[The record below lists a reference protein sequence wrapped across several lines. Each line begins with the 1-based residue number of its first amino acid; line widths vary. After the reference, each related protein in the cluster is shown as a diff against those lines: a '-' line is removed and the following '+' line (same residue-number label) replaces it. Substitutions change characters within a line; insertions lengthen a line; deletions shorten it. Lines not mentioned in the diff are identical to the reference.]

1 MFFWR
6 KSWRSDFPI
15 LKSKTVYLDSGATS
29 QKPKIVLKTVKHF
42 LETSNANVHRGV
54 YQWSARATEW
64 YEGARK
70 TVADFIK
77 AQPNEIVFVRN
88 ATEAI
93 NLVSRSWGDVF
104 VKKGDLIVSTVM
116 EHHSNIVPWQALAN
130 RTGAHLAYIPITKE
144 GLLDRA
150 EASKLLA
157 KKPKLLAV
165 THVSNVL
172 GTINP
177 VKELV
182 AEAHKHGTLVLV
194 DAAQS
199 IPHLPVDVKELDADF
214 LVFSG
219 HKLFAPSV
227 GVLYAKKQLLDVM
240 EPFLF
245 GGDMIKEVSLEK
257 SSWNAV
263 PWKFEA
269 GTPAIP
275 EAIGLAAA
283 ITYVKKIGVD
293 KVAVH
298 DAEVIAYAYEKLS
311 AVPGV
316 TIYGPK
322 ERSGVIS
329 FNLGDVHSHD
339 VATVLDEDNIAIRS
353 GHHCCMPLM
362 QALKIGACARI
373 SIALYSTK
381 DDIDKFIKALVKAKK
396 VFRV

>member
-42 LETSNANVHRGV
+42 LETTNANVHRGV

-93 NLVSRSWGDVF
+93 NLVSRSWGDLA
-104 VKKGDLIVSTVM
+104 VKKGDLLVSTVI
-116 EHHSNIVPWQALAN
+116 EHHSNIVPWQALAH
-130 RTGAHLAYIPITKE
+130 RTGAKLSFIPITKE
-144 GLLDRA
+144 GTLDLV
-150 EASKLLA
+150 EAKKLLA
-157 KKPKLLAV
+157 KKPKILAV

-177 VKELV
+177 VKELI

-194 DAAQS
+194 DASQS
-199 IPHLPVDVKELDADF
+199 IPHLPIDVKDMDADF

-219 HKLFAPSV
+219 HKLFAPTV
-227 GVLYAKKQLLDVM
+227 GVLYAKKQLLDKM

-245 GGDMIKEVSLEK
+245 GGDMIKEVTLEK

-283 ITYVKKIGVD
+283 INYLNKIGMD
-293 KVAVH
+293 KVAAH
-298 DAEVIAYAYEKLS
+298 DAELISYAYEKMQ
-311 AVPGV
+311 AVSGV

-339 VATVLDEDNIAIRS
+339 LATVVDEDNIAIRS

-362 QALKIGACARI
+362 HELNIGAAARI

-381 DDIDKFIKALVKAKK
+381 KDIDLFIKALVKAKQ
-396 VFRV
+396 VFKL

>member
-6 KSWRSDFPI
+6 KTWKSDFPI

-104 VKKGDLIVSTVM
+104 IKKGDVVVLTVM
-116 EHHSNIVPWQALAN
+116 EHHSNIVPWQALAK
-130 RTGAHLAYIPITKE
+130 RTGAHLAFIPITKE
-144 GLLDRA
+144 GNLDLA
-150 EASKLLA
+150 EAKKLLA
-157 KKPKLLAV
+157 KKPKLLTV

-177 VKELV
+177 IKELV

-194 DAAQS
+194 DACQS
-199 IPHLPVDVKELDADF
+199 VPHMPIDVKDLDADF

-257 SSWNAV
+257 ATWNAV

-269 GTPAIP
+269 GTPAVP

-283 ITYVKKIGVD
+283 ITYLKKIGMD
-293 KVAVH
+293 NVAKH
-298 DAEVIAYAYEKLS
+298 DAELIAYAYEKLK
-311 AVPGV
+311 AIPGV
-316 TIYGPK
+316 TVYGPK
-322 ERSGVIS
+322 TRSGVLS

-339 VATVLDEDNIAIRS
+339 VATVLDESNIAIRS

-362 QALKIGACARI
+362 NEMKIGACARI

-381 DDIDKFIKALVKAKK
+381 EDIDAFIKTLVKAKQ
-396 VFRV
+396 VFKL